1 MRFWLAFSLIALLAP
16 SAAQPGSGTPNKAC
30 IGLDIGSQ
38 TYVSRE
44 VSCLRELR
52 KTVSR
57 KGGVLTVRLENGT
70 SKTYPDNPSD
80 GDNYTRHWLVGYH
93 PEVRV
98 YLIAIGY
105 YEGIGFELLSA
116 RTGKVLRLT
125 GTPHF
130 SPDKS
135 RFVAID
141 NDEAY
146 GGDHDLVVGSVSN
159 DSLSLEWQYRTKDGL
174 LEWRLDRW
182 VDNDHIALQVSR
194 IGADVECPDG
204 GCDAMLVRFDKTW
217 TIRWLPSKR
226 Q

>member
-16 SAAQPGSGTPNKAC
+16 AAAQPGSGAPNKAC
-30 IGLDIGSQ
+30 IGVDIGSQ

-44 VSCLRELR
+44 VSCLRELG

-70 SKTYPDNPSD
+70 SKTYRDDPSD
-80 GDNYTRHWLVGYH
+80 GDSYTRYWLVGYH

-98 YLIAIGY
+98 YLIGIGY
-105 YEGIGFELLSA
+105 YEGSGLELLSA
-116 RTGKVLRLT
+116 KTGKVLPLK

-130 SPDKS
+130 SPDRS

-146 GGDHDLVVGSVSN
+146 GGDHDLVVGSASI
-159 DSLSLEWQYRTKDGL
+159 DSLSQEWQYRSGGSALKWV
-174 LEWRLDRW
+174 LERW
-182 VDNDHIALQVSR
+182 VDNDHIALRVSLTGTDGR
-194 IGADVECPDG
+194 CPDD

-217 TIRWLPSKR
+217 AVRWLPNKR